1 MNRFAIALLALP
13 ALAGVASA
21 QYDESRCRS
30 AQSPNFAY
38 AWDRGTATGQLGDMV
53 TFKIAGGTVISSRS
67 IAWWCD
73 RWLAGDPRVQDVVFH
88 SGGQVSI
95 RFNFFCFAHNL
106 AGGNYEIRRN
116 GVFIDNDPI
125 Y

>member
-30 AQSPNFAY
+30 GYSSNYAY
-38 AWDRGTATGQLGDMV
+38 AWDRGTATGLPGDVV
-53 TFKIAGGTVISSRS
+53 TFKIAGGTTVSSRTIS
-67 IAWWCD
+67 WWCNQ
-73 RWLAGDPRVQDVVFH
+73 WFAGDPRVQDVVFH
-88 SGGQVSI
+88 SGGQISI
-95 RFNFFCFAHNL
+95 RFNFYCFSHYMG
-106 AGGNYEIRRN
+106 GGNYEIRRN